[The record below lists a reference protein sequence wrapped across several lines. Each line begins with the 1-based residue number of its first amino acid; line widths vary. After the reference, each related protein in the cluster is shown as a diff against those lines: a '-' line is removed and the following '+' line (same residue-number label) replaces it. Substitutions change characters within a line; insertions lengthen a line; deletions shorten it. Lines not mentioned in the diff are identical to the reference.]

1 MNWHEL
7 TKLQERSGQRQND
20 GGVRE
25 GVDYGDSLHPK
36 MILEV
41 EIL

>member
-1 MNWHEL
+1 MQN
-7 TKLQERSGQRQND
+7 KLQEKSGQRQND

-25 GVDYGDSLHPK
+25 GVDYGDSSHHPK